1 MWRPVQID
9 ITLSQGHTAN
19 VPVRIGELAVPGY
32 WLPMGANDFLG
43 LGSRD
48 LVDVFPSGD
57 PLPPAD

>member
-1 MWRPVQID
+1 MWRPVQIG

-43 LGSRD
+43 LGPVTS
-48 LVDVFPSGD
+48 
-57 PLPPAD
+57 